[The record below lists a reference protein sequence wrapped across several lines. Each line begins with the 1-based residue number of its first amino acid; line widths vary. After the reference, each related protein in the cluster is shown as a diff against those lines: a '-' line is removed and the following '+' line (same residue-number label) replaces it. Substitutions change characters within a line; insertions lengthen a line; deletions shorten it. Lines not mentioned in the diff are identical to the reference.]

1 MQKEIEI
8 NKNFDEMNKS
18 FLSSKKP
25 YQLASIATAFLIGG
39 VIMVFLRPMLGTTI
53 CSYLS
58 LVFVMPFGFLGMYE
72 RHGLDFITYMKIR
85 RRERLNGKLYYDS
98 NPVRE
103 MGGKNNA

>member
-8 NKNFDEMNKS
+8 NKNFDEMNKNY
-18 FLSSKKP
+18 LSSKKP
-25 YQLASIATAFLIGG
+25 YQLASIAAAFLVGG
-39 VIMVFLRPMLGTTI
+39 VIMVFLRPVLGTTI
-53 CSYLS
+53 CSYIS

-98 NPVRE
+98 NPLKE
-103 MGGKNNA
+103 G